1 MHAHARGHCVIGRA
15 CIPLCELMC
24 AHTDKVEGVW
34 SLMGA
39 GNHECGSVQLRLRL
53 RDCLL
58 PDVL

>member
-1 MHAHARGHCVIGRA
+1 MIGRA
-15 CIPLCELMC
+15 CIPLCELMRT
-24 AHTDKVEGVW
+24 HTADKVEGVW
-34 SLMGA
+34 PLMGA